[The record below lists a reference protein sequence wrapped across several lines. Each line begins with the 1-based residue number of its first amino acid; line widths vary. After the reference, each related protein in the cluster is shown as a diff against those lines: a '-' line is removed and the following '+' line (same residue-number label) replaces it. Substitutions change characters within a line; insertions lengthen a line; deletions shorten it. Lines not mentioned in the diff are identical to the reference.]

1 LVKRII
7 NFILKNKMSQQQ
19 NQQSRIFTIHTIG
32 LIAEHLSID
41 AQFGKLL
48 SFLISNLLKIVPK
61 NFNVE
66 FHHWDPLLFSQS
78 QGGQSYI
85 INSRDRFNMVM
96 DKITYRY
103 DRIVNQSIH
112 IDFFDPTSELVQ
124 NSTHCLII
132 DYANLFIYNPDG
144 SIEFKKNITYQKS
157 KQFYKTKKFNKKFFL
172 KSIYLGLEDKWTYS
186 LALSKFC
193 KIDREGNIVTYIDN
207 LMAYKTGFMGITR
220 VNEKILKRAQRI
232 FNSFLLDD
240 PENGKE
246 KRFQMKLKI
255 NILNSIYDDIAKIQ
269 QTRRLIQQLP
279 DSDQIFIQNYL
290 LKQSKKQTQE
300 ELEIL
305 SQILNE
311 NKYKKD
317 QKSQFMQITD
327 NLLDLKNIPPQSQSQ
342 KLYQVANDQ
351 KFPQQ
356 LLPYFQNYLNQTN
369 RSDYGTRA
377 ANKLG

>member
-1 LVKRII
+1 
-7 NFILKNKMSQQQ
+7 MSQQQ